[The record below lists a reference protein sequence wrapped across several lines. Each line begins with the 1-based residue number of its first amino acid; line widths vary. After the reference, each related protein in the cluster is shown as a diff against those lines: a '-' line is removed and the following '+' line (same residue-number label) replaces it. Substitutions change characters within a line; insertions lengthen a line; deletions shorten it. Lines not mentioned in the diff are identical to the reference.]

1 MESGMME
8 TVVREQELLEEN
20 PPAGE
25 SDLPPEYCRYRDEG
39 CELAASCLSCPFPQC
54 VYDEPGGRQHWL
66 KKLRNRE
73 ISRLFCAEGK
83 GAKELASMFGLSQ
96 RTIQRALKNSV
107 PTFASHSDRVEREK
121 ILNEGELLEDE

>member
-1 MESGMME
+1 MDAEPNLN
-8 TVVREQELLEEN
+8 TVI
-20 PPAGE
+20 
-25 SDLPPEYCRYRDEG
+25 DLPPEYLHYQDEG
-39 CELAASCLSCPFPQC
+39 CEIGESCLNCRLPIC
-54 VYDEPGGRQHWL
+54 IYDEPRGRQHWL

-96 RTIQRALKNSV
+96 RTIQRALRNSES
-107 PTFASHSDRVEREK
+107 TFSSHSDRVEREK